1 MGLELKIG
9 DIVFVD
15 TAPFIYFFERHPVYF
30 PYVEKLVNNVY
41 SQDAR
46 IITSIITLIEVT
58 TLPVR
63 MGNQSLVREYRDY
76 LTKSNHIRMLPIDLI
91 IAQQAALIRGQY
103 SIKTPDAIQLA
114 TAIVSGANHIVTN
127 DFQWK
132 QLTTQNI
139 LTVSEI

>member
-1 MGLELKIG
+1 MGLELKTG

-41 SQDAR
+41 NQDAR

-58 TLPVR
+58 TLPAR
-63 MGNQSLVREYRDY
+63 MGNQSLVREYRNY
-76 LTKSNHIRMLPIDLI
+76 LTNSSHIRMLAVDSP

-114 TAIVSGANHIVTN
+114 TAIISGANHIVTN
-127 DFQWK
+127 DLQWK
-132 QLTTQNI
+132 QLTDQNI
-139 LTVSEI
+139 LIVPEI

>member
-91 IAQQAALIRGQY
+91 IAQQAGLIRGQY